1 VQTIAEAFAT
11 WRNAQERIS
20 TSNPQTLERLADDLA
35 KIEDAAVQLPAA
47 TAQDVWQPLAMTID
61 DANKPSMAGFALF
74 EQARKEAANSGPIIS
89 GAM

>member
-1 VQTIAEAFAT
+1 MQIIAEAFAT

-20 TSNPQTLERLADDLA
+20 TSNPQTFERLTDDLA

-47 TAQDVWQPLAMTID
+47 TAQDVWQLLAMTIY
-61 DANKPSMAGFALF
+61 DATQPSIAAVALF
-74 EQARKEAANSGPIIS
+74 ERARKEAVNSGPIIS